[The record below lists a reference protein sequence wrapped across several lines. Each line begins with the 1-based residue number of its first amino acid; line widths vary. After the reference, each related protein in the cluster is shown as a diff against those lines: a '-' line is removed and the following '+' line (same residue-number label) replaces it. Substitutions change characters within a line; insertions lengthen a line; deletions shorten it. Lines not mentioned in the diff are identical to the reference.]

1 MRVILLQDI
10 KSLGKRNEVKEV
22 SNGYASNFLIPQ
34 GLVEIASDRKV
45 KEIENTN
52 IKNEIKEKKIIE
64 VKEEIIKK
72 INNLSLTFKE
82 KVSEAGHLFAAIG
95 SDKIIAELN
104 KQGVKLD
111 KTHLIIGKPLKEIG
125 EHQVKI
131 KFNNKEASLKIII
144 EALK

>member
-52 IKNEIKEKKIIE
+52 IKN
-64 VKEEIIKK
+64 
-72 INNLSLTFKE
+72 
-82 KVSEAGHLFAAIG
+82 H
-95 SDKIIAELN
+95 
-104 KQGVKLD
+104 
-111 KTHLIIGKPLKEIG
+111 
-125 EHQVKI
+125 
-131 KFNNKEASLKIII
+131 
-144 EALK
+144 